1 MSTPQYYCFRADG
14 AKVPL
19 PDISAIDEIKK
30 DALTCYTEKRGVTVN
45 GNAKMTLGILGT
57 NKTLPLPAIT
67 VLSVTKSADGSA
79 LAFNSCSVTITQS
92 RIRDAGGG
100 RTWQQRSDNSYTE
113 PHKRTNKCCNGLAV
127 VKERI
132 RRPVPR
138 GRSMALI

>member
-67 VLSVTKSADGSA
+67 VLSVTKSADGST

-92 RIRDAGGG
+92 RIKDAGGG
-100 RTWQQRSDNSYTE
+100 TPGNREVTIVIQNHTSAQISVVMGLQWL
-113 PHKRTNKCCNGLAV
+113 KREYGDPF
-127 VKERI
+127 
-132 RRPVPR
+132 PVGEVWP
-138 GRSMALI
+138 